1 MKMHSVKHITLVLL
15 TMTAV
20 GAVAQEVQYIT
31 DTLYVPVR
39 SGKGT
44 EYRIVHR
51 GLPSGT
57 RVEVQEEDSDS
68 GYTRIVTAGG
78 TEGWVLTRYLMDT
91 PAAAQRLEDLQQRYD
106 AITGDESSL
115 RAQLAEARNAI
126 SEKDAEAAGLQQA
139 LAETREELKDIKRI
153 SANAL
158 TLDNANR
165 QLAQETQVLQTRIEL
180 LEADNQRLKD
190 SDENQAFING
200 ALAVL
205 LGVIITLLVPRLRP
219 KRRPSSSWA

>member
-1 MKMHSVKHITLVLL
+1 MNRRLKTILTLAILA
-15 TMTAV
+15 TASV
-20 GAVAQEVQYIT
+20 GATAQDVQYIT

-57 RVEVQEEDSDS
+57 RVQVQEEDSDS
-68 GYTRIVTAGG
+68 GYSRIVTAGG

-91 PAAAQRLEDLQQRYD
+91 PAAAQRLETLQQRYD

-115 RAQLAEARNAI
+115 RAQLAEARSAI
-126 SEKDAEAAGLQQA
+126 AEKDAEASDLQRA
-139 LAETREELKDIKRI
+139 LAETRQELKDVKRI

-165 QLAQETQVLQTRIEL
+165 RLAQETQVMQTRIEL

-205 LGVIITLLVPRLRP
+205 LGVIITLVVPRLRP